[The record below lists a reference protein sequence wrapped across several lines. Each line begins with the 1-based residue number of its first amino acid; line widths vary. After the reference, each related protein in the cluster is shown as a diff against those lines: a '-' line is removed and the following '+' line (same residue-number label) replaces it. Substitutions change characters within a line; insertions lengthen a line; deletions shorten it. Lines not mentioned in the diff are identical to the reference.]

1 MRRIANDGLIQISDL
16 NVDTTVHRG
25 NRTKIADVTIS
36 ADPDGRSFG
45 QRATLLLLQPVKSHP
60 TPTPGIAAKGDPI
73 NRAET
78 GVAEPQIAKQSRS
91 WRAAIGEGEIMRG
104 S

>member
-1 MRRIANDGLIQISDL
+1 MN
-16 NVDTTVHRG
+16 
-25 NRTKIADVTIS
+25 
-36 ADPDGRSFG
+36 SF
-45 QRATLLLLQPVKSHP
+45 LVKSHP

>member
-1 MRRIANDGLIQISDL
+1 LHNGRGSLSRDCRSIA
-16 NVDTTVHRG
+16 
-25 NRTKIADVTIS
+25 
-36 ADPDGRSFG
+36 
-45 QRATLLLLQPVKSHP
+45 VKSHP

-78 GVAEPQIAKQSRS
+78 GVAEPQIAKQSGS
-91 WRAAIGEGEIMRG
+91 WRAAIGEREIMRG

>member
-1 MRRIANDGLIQISDL
+1 MGITRPDRPLLAVSSRRMAWPIWPRAS
-16 NVDTTVHRG
+16 
-25 NRTKIADVTIS
+25 VTILQVRQ
-36 ADPDGRSFG
+36 GY
-45 QRATLLLLQPVKSHP
+45 LLGSQAGFDRQDVKSHP

-91 WRAAIGEGEIMRG
+91 WRAAIGEREIMRG